1 MYLKSLEITGFKSFA
16 EKIGLNFSSGITAVV
31 GPNGCGK
38 SNLVDAIR
46 WALGEQSVRIMR
58 GSKMDDLIFNGTSGR
73 KPLNYAEV
81 SLVFDRADRFLP
93 VDYQEVALTR
103 RVFRSG
109 EGEYFLNKAQCRLK
123 DITELFWDTGIG
135 TETYSLIGQGRIDQ
149 MINARPDEHREL
161 FEEAA
166 RIHRYKQKRKESR
179 ARLDEMEQNLLR
191 VEDLLAELK
200 NQEEGLSEAAAL
212 AGRYREILIKLQ
224 NVEQKIAG
232 KRWWDNKNILQRLQ
246 DERQKIEGKLLEK
259 KNALLTLEERCQK
272 IAVKESIKSE
282 EKEKL
287 QSCYNSSKGRKE
299 SLENQLSLFQ
309 QQSKYMKEKIRVKED
324 SCREIDERISGL
336 EETRKKN
343 ETELKSVLLEQE
355 ELGKKAAEIKDRL
368 TQLQA
373 ERNVL
378 NLETLRQKKTE
389 NDLKKVSLGQSL
401 EADRLRCDELS
412 ERINE
417 LDKGIKKATE
427 EIEKLQTVQ
436 NKIRGF
442 LQRQEIEQEDRE
454 EKHRLLKQH
463 FKEFEER
470 AKARKASLDV
480 LQKEMEKKEA
490 RIKYLK
496 ESQDSFDFYAG
507 GVRAIMKASAHNPLL
522 QGIYGPVADLINV
535 PHGLEKALEAAL
547 GAKIQFIVTR
557 DDETARRAIEY
568 LKKNRAGKA
577 TFLPLNLLKTPGK
590 RELPNAFG
598 EDFLGVASQLVSV
611 HQQYKKA
618 VENLLGRVLVLKNLE
633 AALKLTRSNRAGW
646 SMVTLDGEVITPGGA
661 ISGGYHSQE
670 RTGFLGRKGE
680 LNTLEADILKIGN
693 QQKDLEKDIE
703 GLLNHMRGL
712 ENDLIELDLLGRK
725 AENEKTRLQSELE
738 KTDTG
743 ILRVEHEVKRLEGE
757 KAKLKNKHDNLQR
770 QILQKEK
777 ELQLLEEA
785 CSIIINDLEK
795 MSSMVRVDE
804 EQVKKLEKESV
815 DIRVRFSALQE
826 KESSLQEALG
836 KQAEEKERLDLLLA
850 RLAEERGRLSVEM
863 RHLET
868 EKAGMLAEL
877 EKAKGEVCKN
887 EELLFLLGSELSSLK
902 KERSSLSLDLQKEQ
916 RAIEKIERR
925 LQNLAL
931 ELIKAEEAGKYLEEQ
946 LLEKFKINPRQD
958 FPPQFL
964 SMDTEEQLK
973 KEKAFLEEQIIA
985 LGDVDPGVA
994 EEYERLQKRIA
1005 FLEEQKNDLLK
1016 GEKGV
1021 RKVLAELDQHM
1032 KRRFLE
1038 ALSAI
1043 ENNFFDIFRKL
1054 FGGGQAFLKLT
1065 SPEDVLESGIEIIA
1079 QPPGKKL
1086 QSISLLSG
1094 GEKALTAI
1102 ALLFALLQFRPVPF
1116 CVLDEIDSALDEN
1129 NLERFVRYLKK
1140 YSGGTQ
1146 FILITHR
1153 RKTMEEADVL
1163 LGITMEEQGVS
1174 KVVTLNLNKK
1184 AG

>member
-16 EKIGLNFSSGITAVV
+16 EKIGLNFASGITAVV

-58 GSKMDDLIFNGTSGR
+58 GAKMDDLIFNGTSGR

-93 VDYQEVALTR
+93 VDYQEIALTR

-109 EGEYFLNKAQCRLK
+109 EGEYLLNKTQCRLK

-135 TETYSLIGQGRIDQ
+135 TETYSLIGQGRIEQ

-166 RIHRYKQKRKESR
+166 KIHRYKQRRKESR

-200 NQEEGLSEAAAL
+200 NQEEGLFEAAAL
-212 AGRYREILIKLQ
+212 AGRYREIFIKLQ

-232 KRWWDNKNILQRLQ
+232 KRWWDNKNIFRKLHN
-246 DERQKIEGKLLEK
+246 ERQNMEGKLSEK
-259 KNALLTLEERCQK
+259 KNVLITLEEKGQE
-272 IAVKESIKSE
+272 IALKESTKNE

-287 QSCYNSSKGRKE
+287 QSCYTKSKGEKE
-299 SLENQLSLFQ
+299 SLENKLSLFRQ
-309 QQSKYMKEKIRVKED
+309 QNKYMQEKIRVKED

-343 ETELKSVLLEQE
+343 EAELKSVLLEQE
-355 ELGKKAAEIKDRL
+355 ELGEKAAHIKDRL

-373 ERNVL
+373 GRNVL
-378 NLETLRQKKTE
+378 NLEALRQKKTE
-389 NDLKKVSLGQSL
+389 NDLKKVSLEQSL
-401 EADRLRCDELS
+401 EADRLRCDELN

-417 LDKGIKKATE
+417 LDEGIKKATE

-436 NKIRGF
+436 NKIRG
-442 LQRQEIEQEDRE
+442 LLHRCALEQEDRE
-454 EKHRLLKQH
+454 EKSRLLKRRFQD
-463 FKEFEER
+463 FDER
-470 AKARKASLDV
+470 IKARKDSLNV
-480 LQKEMEKKEA
+480 LQKELAKKDA
-490 RIKYLK
+490 RIKHLK
-496 ESQDSFDFYAG
+496 ESRDSFDFYAS
-507 GVRAIMKASAHNPLL
+507 GVRAVMKASAHNPLL

-590 RELPNAFG
+590 RELPAAPG
-598 EDFLGVASQLVSV
+598 EDCLGVASQLVSA

-618 VENLLGRVLVLKNLE
+618 VDYLLGRVLVLKNLE
-633 AALKLTRSNRAGW
+633 AGLNLARGNKAGW
-646 SMVTLDGEVITPGGA
+646 SLVTLDGEVITPGGA
-661 ISGGYHSQE
+661 ISGGSHSQE

-680 LNTLEADILKIGN
+680 LNALEANILKIRN
-693 QQKDLEKDIE
+693 QQKDLETDLE
-703 GLLNHMRGL
+703 GLLDHMRGI
-712 ENDLIELDLLGRK
+712 ENDLAELDLQGRK

-738 KTDTG
+738 KTDAG
-743 ILRVEHEVKRLEGE
+743 ILRAEHEAERLEGE
-757 KAKLKNKHDNLQR
+757 KVRLTDKNDNLQR
-770 QILQKEK
+770 QIFQKEK
-777 ELQLLEEA
+777 ELQLLGEA
-785 CSIIINDLEK
+785 CSIIISDLEK
-795 MSSMVRVDE
+795 MSSIVRVDE
-804 EQVKKLEKESV
+804 AQVKKLEKESV

-826 KESSLQEALG
+826 KESSLQAALE
-836 KQAEEKERLDLLLA
+836 KQAEEKEGLDLLLA
-850 RLAEERGRLSVEM
+850 RLAEEQGRLLKEM

-868 EKAGMLAEL
+868 EEAGTLAGL
-877 EKAKGEVCKN
+877 EKAAGEVRKN
-887 EELLFLLGSELSSLK
+887 EELLFLLGKELSSLK
-902 KERSSLSLDLQKEQ
+902 EERVSLSLGLQKEQ

-946 LLEKFKINPRQD
+946 LLEKFKINPQQD
-958 FPPQFL
+958 LSPQFQ
-964 SMDTEEQLK
+964 SVDTEEQLK
-973 KEKAFLEEQIIA
+973 KEKIFLEEQIIA
-985 LGDVDPGVA
+985 LGEVDPGVV
-994 EEYERLQKRIA
+994 EEYERLQKRIV

-1021 RKVLAELDQHM
+1021 KKVLTELDQHM
-1032 KRRFLE
+1032 KKRFLE

-1065 SPEDVLESGIEIIA
+1065 SPEDVLESGVEIIA

-1102 ALLFALLQFRPVPF
+1102 ALLFALLQFKPVPF
-1116 CVLDEIDSALDEN
+1116 CVLDEIDSALDES
-1129 NLERFVRYLKK
+1129 NLERFVQYLKK
-1140 YSGGTQ
+1140 YSGNTQ

-1174 KVVTLNLNKK
+1174 KIVTLNLNKK